1 MEVWT
6 YNLCIIVPCFM
17 LKVKGKILCQRLR
30 EFIFA
35 PCFSL
40 FEVSTWI
47 YRKCYRKHMDIPEVL
62 PEVHGY
68 TGSATGS
75 AWIYRKCYWIFWL
88 ILNEVSNSEIHHIIG
103 FRLACEPVNIL
114 LQRTLPFI
122 FLKLQRDEILSDVL
136 KLENSKAC
144 QDTDNPKKT
153 VKENADIFANVLVS
167 NFYDSIEISHFPS
180 IFKRCKHNTCI

>member
-1 MEVWT
+1 MH
-6 YNLCIIVPCFM
+6 YSSM
-17 LKVKGKILCQRLR
+17 LYVKSQIKFLCQRLR
-30 EFIFA
+30 EFIVA

-47 YRKCYRKHMDIPEVL
+47 YRKL
-62 PEVHGY
+62 AHGY

-75 AWIYRKCYWIFWL
+75 TWIYRKCYWIFWL
-88 ILNEVSNSEIHHIIG
+88 ILNEISNSEIHHIIG

>member
-17 LKVKGKILCQRLR
+17 LKVKGKILYQRLR
-30 EFIFA
+30 EFIAA

-47 YRKCYRKHMDIPEVL
+47 YRKL
-62 PEVHGY
+62 AHGN

-75 AWIYRKCYWIFWL
+75 TWIYRKCYWIFWL
-88 ILNEVSNSEIHHIIG
+88 ILNEISNSEIHHIIG

-167 NFYDSIEISHFPS
+167 NF
-180 IFKRCKHNTCI
+180 

>member
-1 MEVWT
+1 MH
-6 YNLCIIVPCFM
+6 YSSM
-17 LKVKGKILCQRLR
+17 LYVKSQIKFLCQRLR
-30 EFIFA
+30 EFIVA

-47 YRKCYRKHMDIPEVL
+47 YRKCY
-62 PEVHGY
+62 
-68 TGSATGS
+68 
-75 AWIYRKCYWIFWL
+75 WIFWL
-88 ILNEVSNSEIHHIIG
+88 ILNEISNSEIHHIIG

-167 NFYDSIEISHFPS
+167 NFYDSIEMSHFPS